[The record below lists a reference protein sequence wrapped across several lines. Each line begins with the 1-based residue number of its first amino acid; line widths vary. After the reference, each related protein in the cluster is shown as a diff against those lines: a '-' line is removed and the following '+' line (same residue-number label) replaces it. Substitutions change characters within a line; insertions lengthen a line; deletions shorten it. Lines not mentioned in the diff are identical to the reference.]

1 MKNDEE
7 EMRFIRLLG
16 SSLVAITGRFA
27 LHDPKTGD
35 LEPEQAFACTTF
47 AMSFNDTPVLLT
59 AGHVIQ
65 DELDPILV
73 QKEYKGCQVELYE
86 TKICEFFGPDPVVKA
101 PKAFAHYAETP
112 RAAIDQSLERG
123 SRGLDF
129 GILLPRPFYW
139 WGITAN
145 GVTPLNESF
154 WASEDEQFDTYR
166 MIGFPSTS
174 QLTKKGLIQTT
185 SYRIVRNSDPEAKG
199 PDGKPNWFVG
209 QLPPG
214 ITDVKG
220 VSGGPIFGFR
230 KRNDGTWDY
239 RVVAMQSWQGA
250 GDGVIYGTPIRSF
263 APIVADVIAK
273 LKAKG
278 NSADDSTP

>member
-1 MKNDEE
+1 MKDEE
-7 EMRFIRLLG
+7 GKRFIQLLG
-16 SSLVAITGRFA
+16 SSLLAISCRFA
-27 LHDPKTGD
+27 LRRPKTGELD
-35 LEPEQAFACTTF
+35 REQAFACTAF
-47 AMSFNDTPVLLT
+47 AMNFDNTPVLLT

-73 QKEYKGCQVELYE
+73 DKVYKGCPVELYE
-86 TKICEFFGPDPVVKA
+86 TRICDFFGFDPKVKR
-101 PKAFAHYAETP
+101 PMPFDHYAETP
-112 RAAIDQSLERG
+112 RAKIDQSMLLR

-129 GILLPRPFYW
+129 GILLLRPLYW
-139 WGITAN
+139 SGIEAN

-154 WASEDEQFDTYR
+154 WAEEEDRFDTYR
-166 MIGFPSTS
+166 MVGFPSS
-174 QLTKKGLIQTT
+174 PQLRTKGLIQTT
-185 SYRIVRNSDPEAKG
+185 SYRIIRTTDPDAKG

-209 QLPPG
+209 QLPQG

-230 KRNDGTWDY
+230 KRPDGAWDY

-250 GDGVIYGTPIRSF
+250 GNGVIYGTPIRLF
-263 APIVADVIAK
+263 APIVAGVIAK

-278 NSADDSTP
+278 P